1 MCRRFKLGKKGC
13 VITMERPLLS
23 IGMIVKNEI
32 RCIEKCLQAL
42 QPLRDAVPCQLVIAD
57 TGSTDGTREVAEQY
71 ADILFDFPWTGDFSE
86 ARNAVMDR
94 CTGKWYL
101 TVDADEYLVPD
112 LRELREFLWEKHP
125 KNLIMA
131 YVIQR
136 NYDTQKMTGRYK
148 DFPAPR
154 MLRMDRG
161 LRYHGSIHESW
172 LLPIDAE
179 TKILGKTIFDH
190 DGYAFQTQK
199 QARKKAERNLKL
211 LRAELEKAPGDLRRL
226 NQCVESAAP
235 FPQER
240 IGYIQRAM
248 DGFWTQPELVMSHY
262 GQPLCRACLQVAL
275 LDDLPQARKWLDWA
289 EGYMAQSVY
298 FQVDV
303 AFSAACYFQKEKEF
317 ETALDWAERYL
328 KAQEVCTKRRIAVLR
343 ETSASSLSFL
353 GQDERLRM
361 LCIKGGCL
369 AQLGR
374 EAEALSV
381 LLSIDAEDMEAASVA
396 SYLQAMDYLREC
408 HEAQVRIGEVLGPV
422 LTAAPEEDEGK
433 EKDRKDTWNKWLLL
447 VGERFQKPESMEQS
461 DEKQLPNR
469 WRLFREVP
477 CELGWAARLIDAE
490 KEEAQELLEKIKD
503 WRQVPVMA
511 ICRAVELGLPLP
523 ESFFQRSAQENRDTA
538 ASLADP
544 KEPQSIRVLL
554 DWMDDCDFTSS
565 MTRFQFA
572 FEVTMAALR
581 AENWQ
586 SPKRAK
592 RLCGRF
598 LSMAMDYMPNY
609 YSSALLESEEDWN
622 ALPGMHQFALLLLKG
637 QTAWES
643 GDELG
648 WVRALRQA
656 LKAAPAMKNM
666 VEFMQKHRPARPVN
680 SQVQEL
686 ADKIQAVLVQYA
698 PDDPA
703 VVALKQSEAYG
714 KVACLLEG
722 GAASKDVLWEPA
734 SAEVERD
741 FVDLEKVCRF
751 SSLEEARKAI
761 EDSFLKLSARYQKGL
776 TSYWE
781 KYPLWGSSQE
791 QVLDHIAQAFFEHW
805 EDFAWMYHRLMDNRS
820 RRTMLAVLRNWRN
833 FEMEPLNNVI
843 DKRFDDYFD
852 LEVLSCDEDDV
863 VADLGAYVG
872 DTFSSYVKN
881 YGAEG
886 FKRYY
891 CYEITPENYKKLLRT
906 TAMYSNVIC
915 CRKGAG
921 AGPGEMFLSVNT
933 NSSANGLEAQGEERV
948 DVVALDD
955 DITEPLTL
963 IKMDIEGAEQSAMQG
978 CVRHIREDR
987 PKLALSVYHNF
998 EDLWKLPRMIDDL
1011 VPGYRFYLRYHGGN
1025 LWPSEITLQA
1035 LPPRA

>member
-23 IGMIVKNEI
+23 IGMIVKDEM

-42 QPLRDAVPCQLVIAD
+42 QPLRDAVPCELVIAD
-57 TGSTDGTREVAEQY
+57 TGSTDGTREVVEQY
-71 ADILFDFPWTGDFSE
+71 ADISFDFPWTNDFAE

-94 CTGKWYL
+94 CAGKWYL

-112 LRELREFLWEKHP
+112 LRELKEFLWAKHP
-125 KNLIMA
+125 QNLLLA
-131 YVIQR
+131 FVIQR
-136 NYDTQKMTGRYK
+136 NYHSKEMDGKYG

-154 MLRMDRG
+154 MLRLDSG
-161 LRYHGSIHESW
+161 LRYQGSIHESW
-172 LLPIDAE
+172 VLPEGADTTLLS
-179 TKILGKTIFDH
+179 KTIFDH
-190 DGYAFQTQK
+190 DGYAFQSLEQSK
-199 QARKKAERNLKL
+199 KKAERNMKL
-211 LRAELEKAPGDLRRL
+211 LRAELKKNPGDLRRL
-226 NQCVESAAP
+226 NQCVESSNQ

-240 IGYIQRAM
+240 IGYLQRAM
-248 DGFWTQPELVMSHY
+248 DLFAAQPELAQTPF
-262 GQPLCRACLQVAL
+262 GLALCRACLQTAL
-275 LDDLPQARKWLDWA
+275 VENLPQALEWLAWGEKHIA
-289 EGYMAQSVY
+289 RSVY

-303 AFSAACYFQKEKEF
+303 AFSAASYFREKKEYD
-317 ETALDWAERYL
+317 TALGWAERYL
-328 KAQEVCTKRRIAVLR
+328 KAQESCARQRTTVLK
-343 ETSASSLSFL
+343 ETMASSLNFL
-353 GQDERLRM
+353 AEDDRQHM
-361 LCIKGGCL
+361 LSIKGECL
-369 AQLGR
+369 ARLGR
-374 EAEALSV
+374 EKEALAV
-381 LLSIDAEDMEAASVA
+381 LLSVEAKVLEMAASTA
-396 SYLQAMDYLREC
+396 YLRAMDLLREC
-408 HEAQVRIGEVLGPV
+408 REVQERIGAVLGPV
-422 LTAAPEEDEGK
+422 LTAAPEEDPNK
-433 EKDRKDTWNKWLLL
+433 EKHRKEKQDKWLLL
-447 VGERFQKPESMEQS
+447 AAGRFQPAKDANDS
-461 DEKQLPNR
+461 DEEQLPHR
-469 WRLFREVP
+469 WRLYREVP
-477 CELGWAARLIDAE
+477 CELGWAARLMDADAE
-490 KEEAQELLEKIKD
+490 EGRELLERIQD
-503 WRQVPVMA
+503 WRQVSVVA
-511 ICRAVELGLPLP
+511 IRRAVEMGLPLP
-523 ESFFQRSAQENRDTA
+523 ESFFQRSAQENRNTA
-538 ASLADP
+538 AALVEEQKPEFVST
-544 KEPQSIRVLL
+544 LL
-554 DWMDDCDFTSS
+554 EWMEGCDFTAS
-565 MTRFQFA
+565 MSRFQFQ
-572 FEVTMAALR
+572 FELTMAMLR
-581 AENWQ
+581 IENWQ
-586 SPKRAK
+586 RPGRAK
-592 RLCGRF
+592 RLCAF
-598 LSMAMDYMPNY
+598 FFSLAADYMPNY

-637 QTAWES
+637 QNAWES

-886 FKRYY
+886 FKRYF

-1025 LWPSEITLQA
+1025 LWPSEITLLA